1 MAERSPEPERLDA
14 ILVEEEDIDYDFEPE
29 PAPYQGSD
37 MEEGPDGDGKP
48 EERPNAN
55 SKPEEGPQADSKPE
69 DNPMV
74 PAEASPEVAE
84 AGVQHAEQPTLE
96 ASSKKVPAGL
106 RRSSSQADARP
117 ARHERLRSEPSRP
130 QSAPRQQSARG
141 SRYFLLKSISLENI
155 EISVAQG
162 IWATQVCSIVC
173 TKLWLPCQSLPSKSA
188 WTPLYHSRAEVLAPG
203 PCLTFSSKCYTEGR
217 VQALISYS
225 QDQKPRRRRFIV
237 GANCSQLFLSCQAQ
251 TCISR
256 SGSFKHHQVAKF
268 QFCWCQFLL
277 SAERFSTGLP
287 CCGGHHSLVMEPL
300 LLCST
305 APYRHSASP
314 PPPGL

>member
-1 MAERSPEPERLDA
+1 
-14 ILVEEEDIDYDFEPE
+14 
-29 PAPYQGSD
+29 
-37 MEEGPDGDGKP
+37 
-48 EERPNAN
+48 
-55 SKPEEGPQADSKPE
+55 
-69 DNPMV
+69 MV
-74 PAEASPEVAE
+74 PAEASPQEAE

-96 ASSKKVPAGL
+96 ASSKKAPAGL

-130 QSAPRQQSARG
+130 QSAPRQRSARG

-217 VQALISYS
+217 VQARISYS
-225 QDQKPRRRRFIV
+225 QDQKPRLRPFIV

-251 TCISR
+251 TASQDQAVSSIIKLPNFNFVESVSAFR
-256 SGSFKHHQVAKF
+256 RTFQHRAPMLWGSPLACDGASVAVP
-268 QFCWCQFLL
+268 QTLQ
-277 SAERFSTGLP
+277 AFSQ
-287 CCGGHHSLVMEPL
+287 
-300 LLCST
+300 
-305 APYRHSASP
+305 APWIMK
-314 PPPGL
+314 